1 MIFCPNLCDGTGEAR
16 AGQTKLK
23 EFPAADLKT
32 PRDSEL
38 EENLGAEVPTGSVRQ
53 QFRLEFKIAISRDG
67 PGDPG
72 AVRSV

>member
-1 MIFCPNLCDGTGEAR
+1 M
-16 AGQTKLK
+16 K

-53 QFRLEFKIAISRDG
+53 HFKLILKSAEMDKETQEL
-67 PGDPG
+67 
-72 AVRSV
+72 

>member
-1 MIFCPNLCDGTGEAR
+1 M
-16 AGQTKLK
+16 K

-53 QFRLEFKIAISRDG
+53 QFRLELKLRSAEM
-67 PGDPG
+67 DPETPEL
-72 AVRSV
+72 